1 MARFAYACVVTPQ
14 IGRMAEFYREVLSSE
29 PDWNGADY
37 AEFAT
42 GPGIFCLWSLEA
54 YTQVAGAEARPSIGS
69 GGTMLEFEIDDVDA
83 DYARLGQSLHIEFI
97 IPPTT
102 MEWGNRSIYF
112 RDPDGNL
119 VNLFSPPR

>member
-1 MARFAYACVVTPQ
+1 
-14 IGRMAEFYREVLSSE
+14 MAEFYRQVLRVE
-29 PDWNGADY
+29 PEWTGSDY

-42 GPGIFCLWSLEA
+42 QPGIFCLWALDA
-54 YTQVAGAEARPSIGS
+54 YTQIAGAASRPQIGK
-69 GGTMLEFEIDDVDA
+69 GGIMLEFEIDGVDA
-83 DYARLGQSLHIEFI
+83 EFERLKRELNLQFI

-119 VNLFSPPR
+119 VNLFSRAG